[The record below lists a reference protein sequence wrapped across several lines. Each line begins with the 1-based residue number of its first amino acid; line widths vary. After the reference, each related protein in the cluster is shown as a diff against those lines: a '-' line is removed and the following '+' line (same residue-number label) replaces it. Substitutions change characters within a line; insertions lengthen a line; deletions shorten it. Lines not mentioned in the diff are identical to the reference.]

1 MYINERSKTV
11 VLFVGTLHESYF
23 AKKIIEKRG
32 EDFKV
37 LDDIWELQYLVNDI
51 LRSKANTV
59 ILDISPYVDAVENVI
74 SATDKIQDGLN
85 CKIIILAKGFLPG
98 SQIIQAFYNAGYTDF
113 ILETILS
120 FVQKELEDCLNG
132 VYAKNGAPEEI
143 VKAAESFQRENPLSK
158 KDEEAA
164 LKAIKEAQKR
174 KISIGVV
181 GAKHFIGTTTQVCQI
196 AKYFIQAGRTA
207 AVVEMNS
214 SGFFETWAS
223 MEDEK
228 SYQLDKGIQ
237 LLKFKGLDIYL
248 DPSQVTKYIRQKYDC
263 LVYDYGCYFEPTFE
277 RISFFEKDIGCLVG
291 GSKVNEYE
299 LTNKAL
305 LETMNRENMYYLFSF
320 TSPEDSKDIRAS
332 MKELSAHTLF
342 PAYTPDMFVYSPDN
356 NYEKFFKYKLQV
368 EKKKEKK
375 GFSFFRRKGRDEN

>member
-1 MYINERSKTV
+1 M

-32 EDFKV
+32 EEFTV
-37 LDDIWELQYLVNDI
+37 LDDIRELQYLIKDI

-59 ILDISPYVDAVENVI
+59 ILDISPYTDAVETVL
-74 SATDKIQDGLN
+74 SAAERIQDGLN

-113 ILETILS
+113 ILGTILS
-120 FVQKELEDCLNG
+120 FVQKELEDCLDG
-132 VYAKNGAPEEI
+132 VYAKNGASEEI
-143 VKAAESFQRENPLSK
+143 VKAAEDFQKENPMSK
-158 KDEEAA
+158 KEEAAA

-174 KISIGVV
+174 RISVAVAGT
-181 GAKHFIGTTTQVCQI
+181 KHFIGTTTQVIQI

-207 AVVEMNS
+207 AVVELNS

-228 SYQLDKGIQ
+228 DYQMDRGIQ

-248 DPSQVTKYIRQKYDC
+248 DPAQITKYIRQKYDC
-263 LVYDYGCYFEPTFE
+263 LVYDYGCYFDSDFE
-277 RISFFEKDIGCLVG
+277 KLSFFEKDIGCLVG

-299 LTNKAL
+299 LTNQAL
-305 LETMNRENMYYLFSF
+305 LETMNRDNMYYLFSF
-320 TSPEDSKDIRAS
+320 TSAEDSKDIRTS
-332 MKELSAHTLF
+332 MKELSEHTLF

-368 EKKKEKK
+368 EKQKDKK
-375 GFSFFRRKGRDEN
+375 GFSFFRRKGRDEK

>member
-1 MYINERSKTV
+1 M

-23 AKKIIEKRG
+23 AKKIIERR
-32 EDFKV
+32 EEEFAL
-37 LDDIWELQYLVNDI
+37 LDDVRELQYLINDI

-59 ILDISPYVDAVENVI
+59 ILDISPYIDAVETVV
-74 SATDKIQDGLN
+74 SAADKIQDGLN

-113 ILETILS
+113 ILGTILS
-120 FVQKELEDCLNG
+120 FVQKELEDCLDG

-143 VKAAESFQRENPLSK
+143 IKAAENFQKENPVSK
-158 KDEEAA
+158 REEAAA
-164 LKAIKEAQKR
+164 LKAIKESQKR
-174 KISIGVV
+174 KISIGVA
-181 GAKHFIGTTTQVCQI
+181 GTKHFIGTTTQVIQI
-196 AKYFIQAGRTA
+196 AKYFIQARRTA

-214 SGFFETWAS
+214 SGFFDKWAS
-223 MEDEK
+223 MENEK
-228 SYQLDKGIQ
+228 NYQMDKGIQ
-237 LLKFKGLDIYL
+237 LLKFKGLDIFL
-248 DPSQVTKYIRQKYDC
+248 DPSQITKYIRQKYDC
-263 LVYDYGCYFEPTFE
+263 LVYDYGCYFDADFE
-277 RISFFEKDIGCLVG
+277 RLSFFEKDIGCLVG

-320 TSPEDSKDIRAS
+320 TAHEDMKDIRSS
-332 MKELSAHTLF
+332 MKELSEHTLF

-368 EKKKEKK
+368 EKQKGKK
-375 GFSFFRRKGRDEN
+375 GFFFFRRKGREEN

>member
-1 MYINERSKTV
+1 M

-32 EDFKV
+32 DEFQL
-37 LDDIWELQYLVNDI
+37 LDDIRELQYLVNDI

-74 SATDKIQDGLN
+74 SATEKIQDGLN

-113 ILETILS
+113 ILGTILS
-120 FVQKELEDCLNG
+120 FVQQELEDCLDG

-143 VKAAESFQRENPLSK
+143 VKAAENFKKENPLSK
-158 KDEEAA
+158 KEEAVA
-164 LKAIKEAQKR
+164 LKAIREAQKR
-174 KISIGVV
+174 KISIGVA
-181 GAKHFIGTTTQVCQI
+181 GTKHYIGTTTQVVQI
-196 AKYFIQAGRTA
+196 AKYFIQAERTA
-207 AVVEMNS
+207 AIVEMNS
-214 SGFFETWAS
+214 SGFFETWSS

-228 SYQLDKGIQ
+228 SYQMDRGIR

-248 DPSQVTKYIRQKYDC
+248 DPSQITKYIRQKYDC
-263 LVYDYGCYFEPTFE
+263 LVYDYGCYFDQDFE
-277 RISFFEKDIGCLVG
+277 KLSFFEKDVSCLVG
-291 GSKVNEYE
+291 GSKVNEYAS
-299 LTNKAL
+299 TNTAL

-320 TSPEDSKDIRAS
+320 TSQDDVKDIQGS
-332 MKELSAHTLF
+332 MKELSEHTLF

-356 NYEKFFKYKLQV
+356 NYEKFFKYKLQI
-368 EKKKEKK
+368 KKQKEKK
-375 GFSFFRRKGRDEN
+375 GFFFFRKKGREER